1 MPNVECVIF
10 DEPGPKNTEATLQAA
25 ARRAGELGI
34 EEMVVA
40 TTTGKTALEAGGA
53 FAGKVV
59 GVTLQAGLW
68 ETYAPPD
75 PEIVAEAESKGVVF
89 LTCPHALMGSLDT
102 AVKEQFGGLP
112 PGEIIARTYYT
123 ICQGAKVAVE
133 CVMMAADA
141 GLLTMDTDVVGV
153 AGTNGGADT
162 ALVITPA
169 FTSTFFDLR
178 LREFVAKPW

>member
-1 MPNVECVIF
+1 MPNVECLVF
-10 DEPGPKNTEATLQAA
+10 EKPGPKNTEATLQAA

-40 TTTGKTALEAGGA
+40 TTTGKTALEAAGT

-68 ETYAPPD
+68 EKYAGPD
-75 PEIVAEAESKGVVF
+75 PQIVAEAESKGVVF
-89 LTCPHALMGSLDT
+89 LTCPHALMGSLDA
-102 AVKEQFGGLP
+102 AVKEQLGGLP

-123 ICQGAKVAVE
+123 ICQGTKVAVE

-141 GLLTMDTDVVGV
+141 GLLAMDKDVMGV

-162 ALVITPA
+162 ALLMTPA
-169 FTSTFFDLR
+169 FTNTFFDLR
-178 LREFVAKPW
+178 VREFVAKAR